1 MRHLLFVLLLL
12 LAACEPYD
20 GDFRSQHADGV
31 SGQAGLDGEATK
43 RSEATPAPEAVVAEP
58 ATPEPVV
65 PEPAEPTKPV
75 AEEAPSEPLGAA
87 SKDDSLAALIAEE
100 EAINSAT
107 SLGTAGETPEPTP
120 APRAL
125 AGAKEPT
132 PEPETEALGKVD
144 AAPVEGAGP
153 MPGSEKKATA
163 PKPGVAPKA
172 GAAKTDAAT
181 AGGAKADAST
191 TEPAPKGAEAGDEA
205 VAAVEPPPLTP
216 GPDALDPCEPDGL
229 TTVAIGALTLHQTF
243 GEGESARALLRG
255 DGGAEYVV
263 GKGSVVGPEGARVV
277 RVSPGEVVLAE
288 IQFDMSGSPVLVQKA
303 LRMELPR

>member
-20 GDFRSQHADGV
+20 GDFRAQPDGV
-31 SGQAGLDGEATK
+31 SGQAGLDGEAK
-43 RSEATPAPEAVVAEP
+43 QRSEPKAAPEPVVVEP
-58 ATPEPVV
+58 TTPEPVV
-65 PEPAEPTKPV
+65 AEPVEPTKPTMK
-75 AEEAPSEPLGAA
+75 EPAPSEPLGAA
-87 SKDDSLAALIAEE
+87 GTDDSLAALIAEE

-125 AGAKEPT
+125 AGAPEAT

-144 AAPVEGAGP
+144 AVPVEGAEP
-153 MPGSEKKATA
+153 MPGSQAN
-163 PKPGVAPKA
+163 
-172 GAAKTDAAT
+172 
-181 AGGAKADAST
+181 AGGANGVEATSDEADAAA
-191 TEPAPKGAEAGDEA
+191 EPAPEGEEPADDS

-216 GPDALDPCEPDGL
+216 GPDAMDPCEPDGL
-229 TTVAIGALTLHQTF
+229 TTVAIGDLTLHQTF

>member
-20 GDFRSQHADGV
+20 GDFRAQPDGV
-31 SGQAGLDGEATK
+31 SGQAGLDGKAKQRAEPKA
-43 RSEATPAPEAVVAEP
+43 APEPVVAEP
-58 ATPEPVV
+58 ETPEPVV
-65 PEPAEPTKPV
+65 PEPVEPTKP
-75 AEEAPSEPLGAA
+75 AMKEPAPSEPLGAA
-87 SKDDSLAALIAEE
+87 AKDDSLAALIAEE

-125 AGAKEPT
+125 AGAPEET

-144 AAPVEGAGP
+144 AAPIEGAEP
-153 MPGSEKKATA
+153 MPGSEKAAAAPNTA
-163 PKPGVAPKA
+163 
-172 GAAKTDAAT
+172 AAKTGVGPTAAAT
-181 AGGAKADAST
+181 A
-191 TEPAPKGAEAGDEA
+191 EPAPEGEEPAAEA

-216 GPDALDPCEPDGL
+216 GPDAMDPCEPDGL
-229 TTVAIGALTLHQTF
+229 TTVAIGDLTLHQTF

>member
-20 GDFRSQHADGV
+20 GDFRAQPNGV
-31 SGQAGLDGEATK
+31 SGQAGLDGKAK
-43 RSEATPAPEAVVAEP
+43 QRAEP
-58 ATPEPVV
+58 TATPEPVV
-65 PEPAEPTKPV
+65 AEPETPEPEDPEPVEPMKPA
-75 AEEAPSEPLGAA
+75 AEEPAPSEPLGAA
-87 SKDDSLAALIAEE
+87 AKDDSLAALIAEE

-125 AGAKEPT
+125 AGAPEQT

-144 AAPVEGAGP
+144 AAPIEGAEP
-153 MPGSEKKATA
+153 MPGSEEPAAA
-163 PKPGVAPKA
+163 PTTGVAPKA
-172 GAAKTDAAT
+172 DANA
-181 AGGAKADAST
+181 
-191 TEPAPKGAEAGDEA
+191 EPAPEGEEPAAEA

-216 GPDALDPCEPDGL
+216 GPDAMDPCEPDGL
-229 TTVAIGALTLHQTF
+229 TTVAIGDLTLHQTF

-288 IQFDMSGSPVLVQKA
+288 IQFDMSGGPVLVQKA

>member
-20 GDFRSQHADGV
+20 GDFRAQPDGV
-31 SGQAGLDGEATK
+31 SGQAGLDGKAK
-43 RSEATPAPEAVVAEP
+43 QNSGPKAAPEPVVAEP
-58 ATPEPVV
+58 ETPEPVV
-65 PEPAEPTKPV
+65 AEPVEPTKPV
-75 AEEAPSEPLGAA
+75 MKEPAPSEPLGAA
-87 SKDDSLAALIAEE
+87 AEDDSLAALIAEE

-125 AGAKEPT
+125 AGAPEAT

-144 AAPVEGAGP
+144 AAPVEGAEP
-153 MPGSEKKATA
+153 MPGSEKAAGDGTAGDVTSDEVETA
-163 PKPGVAPKA
+163 P
-172 GAAKTDAAT
+172 
-181 AGGAKADAST
+181 
-191 TEPAPKGAEAGDEA
+191 EPAPEGEEATDEA

-216 GPDALDPCEPDGL
+216 GPDAMDPCEPDGL
-229 TTVAIGALTLHQTF
+229 TTVAIGDLTLHQTF